1 MQGADTGARSL
12 GGPGAAAGSASASA
26 APHSEGVVGA
36 HPDEGDDAT
45 YDIQQV
51 LAIKRDPLGKVPTR
65 YWVRWLGYGNDQDSW
80 IPSKL
85 AGKGESEAQLEL
97 WIRQNQPFAP
107 PVELLGPMRV
117 SSKQA
122 MASIPVREDDW
133 AQLDAA
139 LAARDRGVVPR
150 GRAIGTT

>member
-1 MQGADTGARSL
+1 VHR
-12 GGPGAAAGSASASA
+12 ASASA
-26 APHSEGVVGA
+26 NASAKASAQASAVD
-36 HPDEGDDAT
+36 DEDDAT

-51 LAIKRDPLGKVPTR
+51 MAIKRDPLGKVPTR
-65 YWVRWLGYGNDQDSW
+65 YWVRWLGYGADQDSW

-85 AGKGESEAQLEL
+85 AGKGDSEAQFDL
-97 WIRQNQPFAP
+97 WIRQNQPYAP

-117 SSKQA
+117 PPKQA
-122 MASIPVREDDW
+122 MTAIPVQEEDW

-150 GRAIGTT
+150 GRGRATSTT